1 MEFPNLT
8 TQTPAKKK
16 EPEQL
21 PSNPLADE
29 LKDITR
35 NLRILEERHTNLRRK
50 SQVIEQNMIAN
61 SKKHSQKLKDL
72 EKNSTELKKSITKIE
87 ELLTMINSNLENCAK
102 QQDVQVIEKYIKLWN
117 PSIYVQRSEIPKLV
131 NEVLKN
137 K

>member
-1 MEFPNLT
+1 MEIPNLT
-8 TQTPAKKK
+8 TQTPGKKK
-16 EPEQL
+16 EPERL
-21 PSNPLADE
+21 PSNSLADE

-50 SQVIEQNMIAN
+50 SQVIEQNMIGN

-72 EKNSTELKKSITKIE
+72 EKSISDLKKSINKID
-87 ELLTMINSNLENCAK
+87 ELLSMINSNLENCAK
-102 QQDVQVIEKYIKLWN
+102 QQDVQVIEKYIRLWN

-131 NEVLKN
+131 NEVVKN